1 MNKRKKG
8 RYVLIGGSC
17 SGKTTLI
24 NELKQRGFSVLEEVA
39 RQVLE
44 ERKDAPKTPEEWET
58 RQNLIFKTQL
68 EQEAQ
73 LAEDDL
79 VFFDRGILDV
89 VAYSEHYLGYIPDL
103 VKNSQLT
110 NRYSSIFVLD
120 RLPFEDDGL
129 RVESGEKEALE
140 LHNKIIYVYLN
151 YNYKLIYVPVFP
163 GEKQQAIKQRADFI
177 LDNVD
182 EDRKKKKKN
191 N

>member
-1 MNKRKKG
+1 MGERKKG

-24 NELKQRGFSVLEEVA
+24 SELKQRGFSVLEEVA

-44 ERKDAPKTPEEWET
+44 ERKHIPTNQKEWEA

-73 LAEDDL
+73 FSEEDL
-79 VFFDRGILDV
+79 VFLDRGILDV
-89 VAYSEHYLGYIPDL
+89 VAYSEHFLGYVPDL

-151 YNYKLIYVPVFP
+151 HNYKLIYVPIFP
-163 GEKQQAIKQRADFI
+163 GNKKEAIKQRADFI
-177 LDNVD
+177 LDSV
-182 EDRKKKKKN
+182 EKN
-191 N
+191 